1 MIAFTCPGQGSQAVG
16 MGRDL
21 YDTFPVAHAM
31 LDRLDAAVDFDLL
44 RTMFEGP
51 SEALTATENAQP
63 ALLANSLAVAAVL
76 ADAGIEPHLAA
87 GHSLGE
93 YSALALAGA
102 IDPVDAVKLVRVR
115 GKLMAEAG
123 AQAGGT
129 MAAIIGLE
137 DDLLEQALAGVD
149 GVVVAANYNSADQ
162 TVVSGEADAVA
173 EAIAH
178 PEGPVILVDVG
189 DNIGGGTPGD
199 GTVLLAELLRR
210 RPHQLSGGQQQRVAI
225 ARALLPAPDVIF
237 ADEPTG
243 NLDSESGDRVLSLLR
258 RAADEFDQTVVMVT
272 HDPAAA
278 ARTDRVVVL
287 ADGRI
292 RAELHD
298 PTLESVQAAM
308 RPEPAQPVFRPT
320 PAQHTRHPEQG
331 QAESGQTE
339 QGQPCKGATLPEDGP
354 GSIDHH
360 EPDAQAQPGGKDD
373 GLLAA
378 ASLRH
383 GEQPATSTVEQQR
396 PLPAEDV
403 VAIASEQRTER
414 GHEPAEIE
422 GGKQKSVGQ
431 QQQPGRECVQA
442 PVGEHGAQEQGQ
454 RRQKQDHAPLR
465 HPLGSGDGT
474 GEHAGGDEK
483 QEEGYPAL
491 GGPEAIPDPGQRV
504 VHHGCRPSIRYGRET
519 PGKLNCGSRVCQPR
533 AA

>member
-173 EAIAH
+173 EAGRKASDL
-178 PEGPVILVDVG
+178 GAKRVIGLNV
-189 DNIGGGTPGD
+189 
-199 GTVLLAELLRR
+199 
-210 RPHQLSGGQQQRVAI
+210 SGAFHSPLM
-225 ARALLPAPDVIF
+225 A
-237 ADEPTG
+237 
-243 NLDSESGDRVLSLLR
+243 
-258 RAADEFDQTVVMVT
+258 
-272 HDPAAA
+272 PAA
-278 ARTDRVVVL
+278 REL
-287 ADGRI
+287 ADVLENVAFTDARVPVY
-292 RAELHD
+292 RNVDAAPATD
-298 PTLESVQAAM
+298 AATLRDGLVRQLTEPVRWKQSVTAMAA
-308 RPEPAQPVFRPT
+308 A
-320 PAQHTRHPEQG
+320 
-331 QAESGQTE
+331 
-339 QGQPCKGATLPEDGP
+339 GATTFIEVGP
-354 GSIDHH
+354 GSVLTKMLKRSDL
-360 EPDAQAQPGGKDD
+360 Q
-373 GLLAA
+373 
-378 ASLRH
+378 
-383 GEQPATSTVEQQR
+383 
-396 PLPAEDV
+396 
-403 VAIASEQRTER
+403 
-414 GHEPAEIE
+414 
-422 GGKQKSVGQ
+422 
-431 QQQPGRECVQA
+431 VQA
-442 PVGEHGAQEQGQ
+442 LSTASAEELEQTI
-454 RRQKQDHAPLR
+454 A
-465 HPLGSGDGT
+465 
-474 GEHAGGDEK
+474 
-483 QEEGYPAL
+483 AL
-491 GGPEAIPDPGQRV
+491 A
-504 VHHGCRPSIRYGRET
+504 
-519 PGKLNCGSRVCQPR
+519 
-533 AA
+533 